1 MWWPFKRKNK
11 HQSKLLKELGDVSEA
26 FAIVEKFN
34 RCGLIHWQAKDK
46 VLLIEESLATI
57 ALAQGEKGF
66 RRFLGNTAQWQNFQL
81 LTEAYEQQKRI
92 AIEAQAVRDAN
103 NKWGKILTPADI
115 QRIRQQARNEM
126 IMIDPHKLKNLIR
139 EFDIMIIRAD
149 AQSGEHTTQENG
161 QLLAL
166 GHYDGKKLEM
176 AMYDDVKAMLFQE
189 K

>member
-11 HQSKLLKELGDVSEA
+11 HQRKLLKELGDVSEA

-66 RRFLGNTAQWQNFQL
+66 RRFLEHTAQWQNFQL
-81 LTEAYEQQKRI
+81 LTEAYEQQRI
-92 AIEAQAVRDAN
+92 DIEAQAVRDAN
-103 NKWGKILTPADI
+103 NKLGKILTPADI

-149 AQSGEHTTQENG
+149 AQSGEQTTQENG
-161 QLLAL
+161 QLLAI

-176 AMYDDVKAMLFQE
+176 AMYDDVKDMLFQE

>member
-1 MWWPFKRKNK
+1 MWPFKKNK
-11 HQSKLLKELGDVSEA
+11 HKQQLRELGTISKS
-26 FAIVEKFN
+26 FAIVGELN
-34 RCGLIHWQAKDK
+34 RRGLIHWQVKDK
-46 VLLIEESLATI
+46 ILLIEESLAIIELT
-57 ALAQGEKGF
+57 QGEMGF
-66 RRFLGNTAQWQNFQL
+66 RRFLKHVTQWQNYQL
-81 LTEAYEQQKRI
+81 LVEAYEQQRI
-92 AIEAQAVRDAN
+92 DTEAQAVREAD
-103 NKWGKILTPADI
+103 KKLGKILTPADI
-115 QRIRQQARNEM
+115 LRIRQQARNDM

-149 AQSGEHTTQENG
+149 AQSGEQTTQENG